1 MEPHYRHGPAI
12 TGKPSTYLRCMLPV
26 PFFPSSDLAEVIE
39 FLATLY
45 PSCLYRL
52 SIRSSRATCT
62 VTPRPVD
69 CWPDWISQRRK
80 RKDKE
85 TTPERKRRRFKIICD
100 DPARTA
106 VFWRCRESYSY
117 GLCIFLQYTGTLL
130 YSLVFATRRTDV
142 PCRAHRAPPR
152 GW

>member
-1 MEPHYRHGPAI
+1 MHTRRPAGPQPLYDQSQSYGAVLAI
-12 TGKPSTYLRCMLPV
+12 SGKPSTYLRCMLPV

-69 CWPDWISQRRK
+69 CWPDWVSQRRK

-85 TTPERKRRRFKIICD
+85 TTPERERGRFKIICETI
-100 DPARTA
+100 PLVPRCFGVAGKATA
-106 VFWRCRESYSY
+106 TACAYSYSTREPY
-117 GLCIFLQYTGTLL
+117 YT
-130 YSLVFATRRTDV
+130 R
-142 PCRAHRAPPR
+142 
-152 GW
+152 